1 MSSEGGRPWATLP
14 GRLVVISG
22 PSGSGK
28 STLVRR
34 LLARPD
40 LRLKVS
46 VSVTT
51 RSPRPG
57 EVHERDYVF
66 LTPEEFER
74 KRGDLLESA
83 QVHDHY
89 YGTPA
94 EPARLAMAEGFC
106 VILVIDVQGGFQVR
120 QKVPDVPLV
129 FVQPP
134 SLEVLEA
141 RLRARGTDNEAT
153 IERRLT
159 NARREIEMAA
169 GYNVHVINDELE
181 PAVERLA
188 AILKQHGCGTESK
201 GQP

>member
-1 MSSEGGRPWATLP
+1 MSSEGGPWTTLP

-94 EPARLAMAEGFC
+94 EPARLAMAEGLC

-120 QKVPDVPLV
+120 QKVPDVLLV

-134 SLEVLEA
+134 SLAVLEA
-141 RLRARGTDNEAT
+141 RLRARGTDNDST

-169 GYNVHVINDELE
+169 GYDVHVINDELE